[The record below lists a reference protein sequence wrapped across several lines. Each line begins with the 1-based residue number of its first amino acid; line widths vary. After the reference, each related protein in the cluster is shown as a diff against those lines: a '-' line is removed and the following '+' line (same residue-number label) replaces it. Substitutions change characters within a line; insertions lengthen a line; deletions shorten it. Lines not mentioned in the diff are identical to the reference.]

1 MNVQQFLGQRGRAFE
16 VLEHPSTFSALE
28 MAHAVHSPGHEVAKS
43 VVLKADG
50 AYVLAV
56 LPATRQVDLAK
67 ARAALQAGALGLAD
81 EGDFERL
88 FPDCERGALPPF
100 GSRYGL
106 KTLVDESLTRD
117 ERIIFEGNTLHEA
130 IRMSYRDYADL
141 ERPQVADFSR
151 DR

>member
-1 MNVQQFLGQRGRAFE
+1 
-16 VLEHPSTFSALE
+16 
-28 MAHAVHSPGHEVAKS
+28 
-43 VVLKADG
+43 
-50 AYVLAV
+50 
-56 LPATRQVDLAK
+56 
-67 ARAALQAGALGLAD
+67 
-81 EGDFERL
+81 
-88 FPDCERGALPPF
+88 DCERGALPPF

-117 ERIIFEGNTLHEA
+117 ERIVFEGNTLHEA